1 YTSSASSADSK
12 TADGG
17 WPGPVRSSAPSSFEK
32 WPGGQPRKGHGS
44 PRRATPAREGPRQ
57 PEKGYASPKR
67 ARVAPNGPA
76 QPRMGEPCPTNF
88 PQFIAPGTKI
98 ALAVP
103 SYRERWPENADGD
116 LIALTG
122 ASQRQS
128 SPRAGFPAAVCLTV
142 PRIGR
147 N

>member
-57 PEKGYASPKR
+57 PEKGHAGPKR
-67 ARVAPNGPA
+67 ARPAPKGLRQPEKSQGGPEWASAAPNGRALPHEFSPIYRSWDENRA
-76 QPRMGEPCPTNF
+76 RGAFLPRTVAGE
-88 PQFIAPGTKI
+88 
-98 ALAVP
+98 
-103 SYRERWPENADGD
+103 R
-116 LIALTG
+116 
-122 ASQRQS
+122 
-128 SPRAGFPAAVCLTV
+128 
-142 PRIGR
+142 
-147 N
+147 